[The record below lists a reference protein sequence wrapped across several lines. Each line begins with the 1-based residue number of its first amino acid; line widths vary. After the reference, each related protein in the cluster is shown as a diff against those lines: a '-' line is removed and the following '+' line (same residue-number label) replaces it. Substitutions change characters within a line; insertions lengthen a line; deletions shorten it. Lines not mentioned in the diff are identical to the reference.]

1 MASVP
6 DYIDL
11 ARDRDLAGRR
21 REIWVRRGLMALVA
35 LLPVAALFNVFGQRP
50 QTTIAVAPAASLKVR
65 SPARLR
71 GGDVFQSRF
80 TISARRELRQAAL
93 RLHPGW
99 FESMSVNSIEPQ
111 PSRESS
117 DGEGRVLLSLGRIDG
132 GNRYVLFI
140 YFQVNPTN
148 LGRRPQDVDLL
159 DGGEV
164 VAHVERTVTI
174 FP

>member
-1 MASVP
+1 MAARLDHIV
-6 DYIDL
+6 L
-11 ARDRDLAGRR
+11 KRDRDLEGRR
-21 REIWVRRGLMALVA
+21 HEIWVRRGLMAFVA
-35 LLPVAALFNVFGQRP
+35 LIPVAALFNVFGQRP
-50 QTTIAVAPAASLKVR
+50 QTTTAVAPAASLEVR
-65 SPARLR
+65 SPARVR

-80 TISARRELRQAAL
+80 TISTRRELRQATL

-117 DGEGRVLLSLGRIDG
+117 DGEGRVTLSLGRIHG
-132 GNRYVLFI
+132 GDRYVLFI
-140 YFQVNPTN
+140 FFQVNPTN
-148 LGRRPQDVDLL
+148 IGRRPQDVDLL

-164 VAHVERTVTI
+164 VAHIDRTVTI